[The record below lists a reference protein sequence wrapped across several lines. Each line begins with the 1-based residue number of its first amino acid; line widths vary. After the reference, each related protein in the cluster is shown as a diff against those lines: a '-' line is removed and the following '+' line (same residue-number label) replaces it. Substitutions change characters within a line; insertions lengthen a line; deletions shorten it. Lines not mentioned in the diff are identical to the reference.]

1 MKTIHKSDELK
12 KKRGVH
18 KSGTYALKGTNICIE
33 AEIVYTDQSRK
44 RTTLYLFYF
53 IFLERLQSCI
63 LMFKDFFKY
72 IVDI

>member
-1 MKTIHKSDELK
+1 MKTTHKSDELK
-12 KKRGVH
+12 NKKKKGGGVH

-53 IFLERLQSCI
+53 IF
-63 LMFKDFFKY
+63 
-72 IVDI
+72 